1 MNVTVITRPSM
12 TVELAGR
19 QFRLE
24 EFSVPGLQA
33 YLAQLEAL
41 ANPARCVGDHSSE
54 SLAEAFD
61 AWMAAQDSF
70 LAALLATPLEGEPPT
85 AEWVREH
92 VSLEMRRG
100 LVQAIDELNRLP
112 ALVTD
117 LATIREVARG
127 R

>member
-41 ANPARCVGDHSSE
+41 ANPARCVGDHSLG

-61 AWMAAQDSF
+61 AWMHCQDGF
-70 LAALLATPLEGEPPT
+70 LAELLANPLEGEPPS
-85 AEWVREH
+85 AEWVREN
-92 VSLEMRRG
+92 VTLEMRRG
-100 LVQAIDELNRLP
+100 LVQAIDDLNRLP

-117 LATIREVARG
+117 LATICEVARG